1 MKELVRQKKLTLWK
15 EVVEK
20 VNVDLK
26 GVGKNFGVLLVGEER
41 LRTEVLFP

>member
-20 VNVDLK
+20 VNVDLR
-26 GVGKNFGVLLVGEER
+26 GVGKNFGFLLVGER